1 MSNLKTII
9 NRSSQR
15 LKDSSLPAPVGGL
28 NGAISYDE
36 MPLNEAI
43 VMDNYIPKSSSVS
56 LRKGYK
62 KHAYN
67 LPFTP
72 RTLVPYISQTGHDR
86 LFAFGDGN
94 VLEISEK
101 RAYDSFG
108 IQYLNKSKN
117 LEAGKFSHGTLN
129 FQQFKDRIYLLNGI
143 DEPKVYLPDETGE
156 TFGTIEAF
164 PFEAENL
171 MQSTLKNVFVS
182 KQRLWFIEKNT
193 MRVWYSENAGEVQ
206 GKLLCFDM
214 GAVASFAGHLVAGA
228 SWTQDGG
235 AGMDDLTCFITS
247 AGEVLVYKGND
258 PNNASDWSLKG
269 VYKMA
274 APIGDRCFL
283 KYHGD
288 LILISKEG
296 FIPLS
301 KALPL
306 EGANASLLAFSSKV
320 NPIIEERASFFASK
334 SGWQALLY
342 PAGGYAL
349 FNVPISRGYEQYI
362 CNTSTGAWARFKSI
376 KAHDFCLFNDRLY
389 FAGDN
394 AVYLFDEGY
403 TDDGLPIYGRIEQAF
418 TNFLSSRLKRVTL
431 LNPHLK
437 TAHPIQLNIYMNTD
451 FDMVQKPYE
460 TVVGDE
466 GDSPWNALKWSTLKP
481 VTGAQGSSFA
491 KWATLSGVK
500 RSGWVA
506 TLATGTYFSL
516 VIATSTKGT
525 GVDFYST
532 MVRYE

>member
-1 MSNLKTII
+1 MSNLKTVI
-9 NRSSQR
+9 NRSIHR
-15 LKDSSLPAPVGGL
+15 LKDSALPAPVGGL
-28 NGAISYDE
+28 NGAISYDS
-36 MPLNEAI
+36 MQLNEAI
-43 VMDNYIPKSSSVS
+43 VMDNYIPKASSVS

-62 KHAYN
+62 KHAYD
-67 LPFTP
+67 LSFTP
-72 RTLVPYISQTGHDR
+72 RTLVPYKSQMGKDR
-86 LFAFGDGN
+86 LFAFGDGKVFEVSAKGN
-94 VLEISEK
+94 YKYCDVSYYEK
-101 RAYDSFG
+101 LALVRG
-108 IQYLNKSKN
+108 G
-117 LEAGKFSHGTLN
+117 EFSHGTLN

-143 DEPKVYLPDETGE
+143 DEPKVYLPDETDN
-156 TFGTIEAF
+156 TFGKIDSF

-171 MQSTLKNVFVS
+171 MLSTLKNVFVS
-182 KQRLWFIEKNT
+182 KQRLWFIEKNS

-247 AGEVLVYKGND
+247 EGEVLVYKGND

-274 APIGDRCFL
+274 APVGDRCFL

-306 EGANASLLAFSSKV
+306 EGANASLIAFSNKV
-320 NPIIEERASFFASK
+320 NPIIEERANFFAKK
-334 SGWQALLY
+334 SGWQALIY

-362 CNTSTGAWARFKSI
+362 CNTYTGAWARFKGI
-376 KAHDFCLFNDRLY
+376 KAHDFCLFNDRIY

-403 TDDGLPIYGRIEQAF
+403 TDDGAPIYGRIEQAF
-418 TNFLSSRLKRVTL
+418 TNFATSKLKRVTL
-431 LNPHLK
+431 LNPHLQ
-437 TAHPIQLNIYMNTD
+437 TAHPVQLNIYMNTD

-466 GDSPWNALKWSTLKP
+466 GESSWNALKWSTLKP
-481 VTGAQGSSFA
+481 VSGTQGSSFA
-491 KWATLSGVK
+491 KWATLTGVK
-500 RSGWVA
+500 RSGWIA